1 MTRNILFLI
10 ICLAP
15 AAILGQDKQFCL
27 DTTYEINAFKK
38 QGYISILS
46 EWLLDYNKDEIYFLV
61 KHKKKYFLN
70 STNINTG
77 KNSTIKVCI
86 ENISKDLK
94 RKVRNNAI
102 RKICIKKPYL
112 VIFYDNNFGLI
123 FKLKNNKITMQM
135 GLKCI
140 MQTIVGQEPKN
151 NFKKENIVLKPV
163 ASMPDKIT
171 ASIAA
176 VSTYKSASKVIT
188 KNFKGEEIL
197 RQTIINNTP
206 FYGNDDDL
214 KGIYIFNV
222 ETIEEA
228 EALTNSDP
236 AIKAGSLRMELKKWY
251 GSAALLEVNQIHKT
265 LTKKSIAE

>member
-46 EWLLDYNKDEIYFLV
+46 EWLLDYNMDEIYFLV

-123 FKLKNNKITMQM
+123 FKLKNNKF
-135 GLKCI
+135 
-140 MQTIVGQEPKN
+140 
-151 NFKKENIVLKPV
+151 FKIQGSGKEIR
-163 ASMPDKIT
+163 SFIFIDD
-171 ASIAA
+171 
-176 VSTYKSASKVIT
+176 
-188 KNFKGEEIL
+188 F
-197 RQTIINNTP
+197 INNSIS
-206 FYGNDDDL
+206 FYQD
-214 KGIYIFNV
+214 YF
-222 ETIEEA
+222 
-228 EALTNSDP
+228 
-236 AIKAGSLRMELKKWY
+236 LRR
-251 GSAALLEVNQIHKT
+251 
-265 LTKKSIAE
+265 IAMK

>member
-38 QGYISILS
+38 KGYISILS

-94 RKVRNNAI
+94 R
-102 RKICIKKPYL
+102 L
-112 VIFYDNNFGLI
+112 
-123 FKLKNNKITMQM
+123 
-135 GLKCI
+135 
-140 MQTIVGQEPKN
+140 
-151 NFKKENIVLKPV
+151 
-163 ASMPDKIT
+163 
-171 ASIAA
+171 
-176 VSTYKSASKVIT
+176 
-188 KNFKGEEIL
+188 
-197 RQTIINNTP
+197 
-206 FYGNDDDL
+206 
-214 KGIYIFNV
+214 
-222 ETIEEA
+222 
-228 EALTNSDP
+228 
-236 AIKAGSLRMELKKWY
+236 
-251 GSAALLEVNQIHKT
+251 
-265 LTKKSIAE
+265 